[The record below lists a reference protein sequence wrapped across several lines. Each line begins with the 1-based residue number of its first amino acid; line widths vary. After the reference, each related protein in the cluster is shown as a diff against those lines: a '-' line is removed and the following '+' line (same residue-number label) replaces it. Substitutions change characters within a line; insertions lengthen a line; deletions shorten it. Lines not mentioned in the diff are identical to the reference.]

1 MAMATT
7 TTISGVETRTPNY
20 YEPLSFS
27 SIMMRLPCPRS
38 RVDCT
43 RLAAR
48 TWSMFAPQA
57 TNVLDRSLSFI
68 SPNPWVN
75 DSNGYFTVSRTDFWD
90 EEKIG
95 KQYTKDNVNVLPSVY
110 FTKPIMIYLFE
121 NLCPAPQKKNATP
134 SCPRIFSQAVRF
146 PPQHRMNANY
156 AINNL
161 LAINLTNSRPRNRSS
176 RVVTWSK
183 RPHTP
188 PQRKSQPAFDE

>member
-7 TTISGVETRTPNY
+7 TTINVTASGIETRTPNY

-68 SPNPWVN
+68 SPNP
-75 DSNGYFTVSRTDFWD
+75 
-90 EEKIG
+90 
-95 KQYTKDNVNVLPSVY
+95 
-110 FTKPIMIYLFE
+110 
-121 NLCPAPQKKNATP
+121 
-134 SCPRIFSQAVRF
+134 
-146 PPQHRMNANY
+146 
-156 AINNL
+156 
-161 LAINLTNSRPRNRSS
+161 
-176 RVVTWSK
+176 
-183 RPHTP
+183 
-188 PQRKSQPAFDE
+188 